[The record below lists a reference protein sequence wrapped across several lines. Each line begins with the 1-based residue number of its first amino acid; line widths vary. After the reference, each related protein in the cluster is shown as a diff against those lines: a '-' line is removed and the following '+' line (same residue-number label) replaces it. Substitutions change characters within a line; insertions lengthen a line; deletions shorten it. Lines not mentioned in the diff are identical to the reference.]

1 MKPECYRKCGSE
13 HGLENAFKIFKIN
26 KSNMVYKKSYDK
38 VWKFHGNTSKKTGS
52 SKLSLNI
59 YKSSSNQTEL
69 QEKLISK
76 ARLSKCV
83 LL

>member
-59 YKSSSNQTEL
+59 YIKLKPDRATRETDLKS
-69 QEKLISK
+69 KIK
-76 ARLSKCV
+76 
-83 LL
+83 